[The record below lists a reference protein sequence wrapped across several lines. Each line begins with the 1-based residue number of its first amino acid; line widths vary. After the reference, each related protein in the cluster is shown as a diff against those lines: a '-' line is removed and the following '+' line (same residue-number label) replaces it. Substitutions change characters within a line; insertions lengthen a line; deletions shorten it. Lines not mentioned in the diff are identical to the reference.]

1 MQELP
6 DGNEYF
12 INIFNVDSKVT
23 VDFLKSYYDDIKILN
38 IFANPNKIG
47 NYELIFESKEDA
59 CKFIEK
65 GPGV

>member
-1 MQELP
+1 M
-6 DGNEYF
+6 
-12 INIFNVDSKVT
+12 DSKVT